1 MTTTEVC
8 EYIMDLD
15 KKYQQACF
23 DVQEAWEIFQDILRD
38 DAAEGEGWLVP
49 KDRIDAWIKKVPVMS
64 SSRCVRNVFKIDPH
78 EDYRA
83 DREKDPTVLPDAEE
97 AFTTPLTCRVCGKEA
112 KGVPEGLRK
121 YHSGYCLECSNP
133 HLANLL
139 EEKKEVPAERLTCKV
154 CGKTATDLP
163 EGLKKYYMGCAEC
176 FNPYLNPNLSEQLRG
191 KI

>member
-15 KKYQQACF
+15 KKYQQACS
-23 DVQEAWEIFQDILRD
+23 DRQEAWEIFQDILRD
-38 DAAEGEGWLVP
+38 DAAVKGEGWLVP

-64 SSRCVRNVFKIDPH
+64 SSRCVRTVFKIAE
-78 EDYRA
+78 EDY
-83 DREKDPTVLPDAEE
+83 KCP
-97 AFTTPLTCRVCGKEA
+97 
-112 KGVPEGLRK
+112 
-121 YHSGYCLECSNP
+121 
-133 HLANLL
+133 
-139 EEKKEVPAERLTCKV
+139 V